1 MLPNVGSTTPSM
13 QQPTSRREES
23 ETPFKLDGKRF
34 LGLRLDSI
42 VWLIAVTFGLA
53 LAYSAIKN
61 EQSRQG
67 EKLQTMDAR
76 QSTMEQTLSAQRDIM
91 LEYRFS
97 FKAMNDKLDYLAG
110 GRRGPAPDTG
120 TPH

>member
-1 MLPNVGSTTPSM
+1 M
-13 QQPTSRREES
+13 QQSTSRREDS
-23 ETPFKLDGKRF
+23 ETPFKVDPKRF
-34 LGLRLDSI
+34 FGLRLDSI
-42 VWLIAVTFGLA
+42 GWLIAVTFAAGI
-53 LAYSAIKN
+53 AYAAIKN

-67 EKLQTMDAR
+67 EKLQSLDAR
-76 QSTMEQTLSAQRDIM
+76 QSSMEQTLSAQKDIM